1 MFKYFFLIKHGISA
15 AYYHAGIDS
24 RDKDKRQHQWTD
36 GETRVM
42 VATNAFGMGIDK
54 PDVRMVIHYEMP
66 DSPEA
71 YYQEAGRAGRDGLT
85 AYAVLLYTPDDKRRL
100 SRRVSDN
107 YPEKAFI
114 TSIYERL
121 GYYYQMAVGDG
132 EGCRY
137 DFDLNEFCR
146 AYRTPLIQTE
156 SALRLLSQAGYIHYE
171 EEDEHTSR
179 LRFIVTRDELYRR
192 YDISTTSDQVIRTLL
207 RIYSGVFSDFVFI
220 DEKYISEV
228 SGIALEPLFESLL
241 GLSRARV
248 IQYIPRRTCPS
259 VTFVRHRLDT
269 SRIIITPAV
278 YESRRES
285 YAQRIEAMKEYV
297 LAENE
302 CRSRILLR
310 YFGEH
315 EALPCLV
322 CDNCRKQRT
331 STLTET
337 NYNAYKETTYKLLS
351 DKRPHSL
358 EELYTLRIG
367 STQLKQL
374 LQRLIEEEKI
384 TLHDGKICMK

>member
-1 MFKYFFLIKHGISA
+1 M
-15 AYYHAGIDS
+15 
-24 RDKDKRQHQWTD
+24 
-36 GETRVM
+36 
-42 VATNAFGMGIDK
+42 
-54 PDVRMVIHYEMP
+54 
-66 DSPEA
+66 
-71 YYQEAGRAGRDGLT
+71 
-85 AYAVLLYTPDDKRRL
+85 
-100 SRRVSDN
+100 
-107 YPEKAFI
+107 
-114 TSIYERL
+114 
-121 GYYYQMAVGDG
+121 
-132 EGCRY
+132 
-137 DFDLNEFCR
+137 
-146 AYRTPLIQTE
+146 
-156 SALRLLSQAGYIHYE
+156 
-171 EEDEHTSR
+171 
-179 LRFIVTRDELYRR
+179 
-192 YDISTTSDQVIRTLL
+192 
-207 RIYSGVFSDFVFI
+207 
-220 DEKYISEV
+220 
-228 SGIALEPLFESLL
+228 L

-337 NYNAYKETTYKLLS
+337 NYNAYKETIYKLLS
-351 DKRPHSL
+351 DKQPHSL